1 MNTCFYYL
9 RISYPNSVW
18 VKVTTC
24 PDGWVVDKTKIMQCH
39 LLTEVVVEVEDELG
53 KNVALKKNIL
63 IWGKFPGLSEREW
76 NPKTFSNLNWGILN
90 PGVLPFSKT

>member
-9 RISYPNSVW
+9 RINYPNSVW

-53 KNVALKKNIL
+53 KNRSKVGARNEKMKDEL
-63 IWGKFPGLSEREW
+63 IVSKGTNLLSNFGKAKPSSFWYEIE
-76 NPKTFSNLNWGILN
+76 
-90 PGVLPFSKT
+90 